1 MWKMIL
7 RFGPWLMLALGVL
20 MGAVSAHDYKLG
32 DIEIIHPWAK
42 PSIGQAKAGA
52 AFATILNNGAGDDR
66 LLAAKSDVSELVELH
81 THSMD
86 GGVMRMRP
94 VEAIVIPAGDA
105 AELAPGGHHIMLL
118 NLKGPLVDGESFPV
132 TLVFEK
138 AGEITI
144 EVKIDADMGGMPS
157 HGKKHGQGH
166 GMTE

>member
-1 MWKMIL
+1 MRATFL
-7 RFGPWLMLALGVL
+7 GFGLLLMAA
-20 MGAVSAHDYKLG
+20 GAAFAHDYKLG

-52 AFATILNNGAGDDR
+52 AFFVIFNNGSSDDR
-66 LLAAKSDVSELVELH
+66 LVAAKSDVSELVELH

-86 GGVMRMRP
+86 GGIMRMRP
-94 VEAIVIPAGDA
+94 VEAIVVPAGDA

-118 NLKGPLVDGESFPV
+118 NLKGPLVAGETFPV

-144 EVKIDADMGGMPS
+144 EVKIDAEMGEMPS
-157 HGKKHGQGH
+157 HGKGH
-166 GMTE
+166 SMAE